1 MGQRGPAPK
10 PDALRLISGGRIRRP
25 SNLSDG
31 VNPPVEVPSM
41 PREFSREARKEW
53 KRITPHLE
61 ALGLVS
67 QLDRNVLIDWCRVT
81 GLIEDLEAAWRRRIE
96 RLMAELGIDY
106 AEAVERCAIDT
117 TPSGYRQQSA
127 LASMLRSLR
136 EERMKLAA
144 QFGLSPSARAR
155 VMPSRDAGQLGL
167 PGVEDAVANR
177 LAHLRSV

>member
-10 PDALRLISGGRIRRP
+10 PDALRVISGGRLRRP

-31 VNPPVEVPSM
+31 VNPTVEVPSM

-67 QLDRNVLIDWCRVT
+67 QLDRNLLIDWCRVT
-81 GLIEDLEAAWRRRIE
+81 GMIEDLESAWRRKVD
-96 RLMAELGIDY
+96 LMVANGIDY
-106 AEAVERCAIDT
+106 HEAVERCAIDV

-127 LASMLRSLR
+127 LVSMLRSYRDERLR
-136 EERMKLAA
+136 LAA

-155 VMPSRDAGQLGL
+155 VIPSTNSGQLGL
-167 PGVEDAVANR
+167 PGVEDPVANR

>member
-10 PDALRLISGGRIRRP
+10 PDALRVISGGRLRRP

-31 VNPPVEVPSM
+31 INPAVEVPSM

-81 GLIEDLEAAWRRRIE
+81 GLIEDLESAWRRKVDHLVEIG
-96 RLMAELGIDY
+96 MDY
-106 AEAVERCAIDT
+106 AEAVERCAIET

-136 EERMKLAA
+136 DERMKLAA
-144 QFGLSPSARAR
+144 QFGLSPSSRAR
-155 VMPSRDAGQLGL
+155 VIPSTNAGQLGL